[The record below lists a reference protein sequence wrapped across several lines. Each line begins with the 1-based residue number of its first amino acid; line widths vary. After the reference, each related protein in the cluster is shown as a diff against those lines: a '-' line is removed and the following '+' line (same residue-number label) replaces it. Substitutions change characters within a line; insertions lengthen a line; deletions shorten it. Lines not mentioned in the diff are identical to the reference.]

1 MIARI
6 KAKHEE
12 KDEVLRLGREL
23 LALMVVNIFQ
33 VLRHTLVEVVGF
45 KLRINLSKY

>member
-1 MIARI
+1 VIARI

-23 LALMVVNIFQ
+23 LTLMVVNVFEI
-33 VLRHTLVEVVGF
+33 LRYTLIKVVGF
-45 KLRINLSKY
+45 ELRINLSKN

>member
-23 LALMVVNIFQ
+23 LALLVVNVFQ
-33 VLRHTLVEVVGF
+33 VLRYTLVEVVWF
-45 KLRINLSKY
+45 ELRINLSKY

>member
-23 LALMVVNIFQ
+23 LALMVVNIFE
-33 VLRHTLVEVVGF
+33 VLRHTLIKVVGF
-45 KLRINLSKY
+45 KLRINISKY